1 MLQFWS
7 ITESTQKRQTLL
19 MLMLMLMV
27 RSEKVFLALQK
38 DRKAFVARW
47 LRDCMV
53 THFGFCV

>member
-19 MLMLMLMV
+19 MLMA
-27 RSEKVFLALQK
+27 RSGKVFLALQK

>member
-7 ITESTQKRQTLL
+7 ITESTQKRQTFL
-19 MLMLMLMV
+19 MLMLMLMA

-38 DRKAFVARW
+38 DRKASVAGW
-47 LRDCMV
+47 SRDCVV